1 MYKQVQHIL
10 HGHPSP
16 QSIILP
22 TPATLPV
29 MDRICALASGQ
40 IATSLGVSSDSD
52 ERRLLCSAVA
62 RAWRGGAGKAKTG
75 SAAGRL
81 VGGCWWVTQESSI
94 HIWFLIGQAIIHS
107 KRRNMW
113 DTWQNSHW
121 PM

>member
-52 ERRLLCSAVA
+52 ERRLLCSAV
-62 RAWRGGAGKAKTG
+62 G
-75 SAAGRL
+75 
-81 VGGCWWVTQESSI
+81 
-94 HIWFLIGQAIIHS
+94 HS
-107 KRRNMW
+107 KARDKLLWEDEADMRR
-113 DTWQNSHW
+113 
-121 PM
+121 